1 MPSFFHLAQSFL
13 GLGCGERSQ
22 PRWRVV
28 DEKWESLQERAA
40 KFQVVGEEE
49 RAIACRRRAY
59 RLAFWRF
66 SRCDPRFATST
77 ANAAWADERRGKPR
91 RAARRL
97 ARARRLWR
105 ALPAWVET
113 MRVAPRARSSLF
125 HMRLEVRR
133 GGRKDAMRR
142 RMRCFIEEGRRAL
155 EGSLPAEATSFSV
168 RWRAEKP
175 PTYDDLR
182 KLLSAVL
189 LLSQGQK

>member
-1 MPSFFHLAQSFL
+1 MPSFFRLVPSLL
-13 GLGCGERSQ
+13 GFGYGERSQ
-22 PRWRVV
+22 PRWRAA
-28 DEKWESLQERAA
+28 DERWESLQERAA
-40 KFQVVGEEE
+40 KFQVAGEEE
-49 RAIACRRRAY
+49 RAIAFRRRAY

-66 SRCDPRFATST
+66 SRRDPRFATSL
-77 ANAAWADERRGKPR
+77 ANAAWADGRRGR
-91 RAARRL
+91 LGRAARRL
-97 ARARRLWR
+97 ARARKLWR
-105 ALPAWVET
+105 VLPVWVDT
-113 MRVAPRARSSLF
+113 MSVAPRARSSLF

-155 EGSLPAEATSFSV
+155 EGNLPAEATSFSV